1 MKSELIFLTWLNQR
15 SKKLKIKYKNIVL
28 RDMIPEDLDQE
39 VIWHTRETEWN
50 KWDAPWEKVVLD
62 LRKITLRS
70 LEGLPEDVI
79 RNSFRLCA
87 EDEKHIGKV
96 IRYQINGAD
105 YDNNE
110 IIDDKTAIGIT
121 IYDPTYWSKG
131 YGTMALIAWIKYLYN
146 NGFQELYTQTW
157 SGNERFLKLAK
168 KVGFEE
174 VLRLK
179 DFRQVNGKNYDALTF
194 KLNNDKFFEMVKN
207 YDDEGTNK

>member
-1 MKSELIFLTWLNQR
+1 M
-15 SKKLKIKYKNIVL
+15 KIKYKNIVL

-87 EDEKHIGKV
+87 EDENTLKV

-110 IIDDKTAIGIT
+110 IIDDKTAIESPFMIQPIG
-121 IYDPTYWSKG
+121 
-131 YGTMALIAWIKYLYN
+131 
-146 NGFQELYTQTW
+146 
-157 SGNERFLKLAK
+157 
-168 KVGFEE
+168 
-174 VLRLK
+174 LK
-179 DFRQVNGKNYDALTF
+179 D
-194 KLNNDKFFEMVKN
+194 MVPWH
-207 YDDEGTNK
+207 

>member
-1 MKSELIFLTWLNQR
+1 
-15 SKKLKIKYKNIVL
+15 
-28 RDMIPEDLDQE
+28 
-39 VIWHTRETEWN
+39 
-50 KWDAPWEKVVLD
+50 
-62 LRKITLRS
+62 
-70 LEGLPEDVI
+70 
-79 RNSFRLCA
+79 
-87 EDEKHIGKV
+87 
-96 IRYQINGAD
+96 
-105 YDNNE
+105 
-110 IIDDKTAIGIT
+110 
-121 IYDPTYWSKG
+121 
-131 YGTMALIAWIKYLYN
+131 MALIAWIKYLYN